1 MQYQRLTDNA
11 SIIVRE
17 TGESHLLSSSLYTNP
32 KVCRWRKIILI
43 LLFIQLIL
51 CTILLMIDSRLL
63 IKDKDDNYRQGIR
76 SLGLIFLSIVYYGC
90 GLTVVYRYHH
100 LGIYVFAWLG
110 YLQYIFLCA
119 ELFLNIIFIVKH
131 PSHDKR
137 TKIAFVIGLI
147 STIMS
152 TLQAILM
159 VITLKLTFKL
169 FHLIKLFKRDVLEQV

>member
-17 TGESHLLSSSLYTNP
+17 TGESHLLSSSLDTNP

-90 GLTVVYRYHH
+90 GL
-100 LGIYVFAWLG
+100 IVFAWLG